1 MSLITS
7 VAEADA
13 LRKRTTET
21 ENRTTSQE
29 ISGSFRDV
37 IGNKFKSVSEDM
49 DQIFEDAADR
59 FGISSRLLRAVA
71 KAESNFN
78 PNAVS
83 RAGAMGVM
91 QLMPGTAKNLGV
103 TDPYDARQNIMGGA
117 KYLKENLDKFGDVRL
132 ALAAYNAGPGS
143 VQKYGGVPPY
153 SETQNYVK
161 KIMADL
167 TGDTTIYANRTVDTG
182 GSQSSALAQFY
193 ALSGLGGAS
202 RLGSMDSSYGS
213 SSGYGSSLSGLGGL
227 YGSSSLGSLS
237 GLPGSGYGSG
247 SALGLALADSS
258 WTSGF
263 ALSDDGDTITMDKDS
278 YMNLIQM
285 LRMQMLMTA
294 SREVGSLSL

>member
-13 LRKRTTET
+13 LRKRTTDT

-132 ALAAYNAGPGS
+132 ALAAYNS
-143 VQKYGGVPPY
+143 
-153 SETQNYVK
+153 
-161 KIMADL
+161 I
-167 TGDTTIYANRTVDTG
+167 
-182 GSQSSALAQFY
+182 
-193 ALSGLGGAS
+193 
-202 RLGSMDSSYGS
+202 
-213 SSGYGSSLSGLGGL
+213 
-227 YGSSSLGSLS
+227 
-237 GLPGSGYGSG
+237 
-247 SALGLALADSS
+247 
-258 WTSGF
+258 
-263 ALSDDGDTITMDKDS
+263 
-278 YMNLIQM
+278 
-285 LRMQMLMTA
+285 
-294 SREVGSLSL
+294 

>member
-13 LRKRTTET
+13 LRKRTTDT

-91 QLMPGTAKNLGV
+91 QLMPATARYLGV
-103 TDPYDARQNIMGGA
+103 NDAFDPAQNIMGGA
-117 KYLKENLDKFGDVRL
+117 KYLSQMLDTFDGDVSL
-132 ALAAYNAGPGS
+132 AVAAYNAGPGAVKKHDGIPYES
-143 VQKYGGVPPY
+143 TRNYVNKVLDYAGGDISIDRSAGGGSMPSLNDSLSQEDVAGLLLQINQTGGVASSGNP
-153 SETQNYVK
+153 EYVR
-161 KIMADL
+161 MLLHQMFLNGARD
-167 TGDTTIYANRTVDTG
+167 YEEE
-182 GSQSSALAQFY
+182 Q
-193 ALSGLGGAS
+193 GLG
-202 RLGSMDSSYGS
+202 
-213 SSGYGSSLSGLGGL
+213 
-227 YGSSSLGSLS
+227 
-237 GLPGSGYGSG
+237 
-247 SALGLALADSS
+247 
-258 WTSGF
+258 
-263 ALSDDGDTITMDKDS
+263 
-278 YMNLIQM
+278 
-285 LRMQMLMTA
+285 
-294 SREVGSLSL
+294 V